1 MASNSND
8 NDLVEAFKQKFT
20 EYITAQLRCI
30 EMTSEVLE
38 SIENVREAEIN
49 LGNQALLILQSI
61 GIDTEEFT
69 TTIEEARQPF
79 LSDNRMRD
87 ILTNLNRQL
96 MEISSDP
103 RLTSTLVLLREYYER
118 IFAADESLR

>member
-38 SIENVREAEIN
+38 SIENVRQAEIN

-79 LSDNRMRD
+79 LSDNRMND

-103 RLTSTLVLLREYYER
+103 RLTSTLVLLKEYYER

>member
-1 MASNSND
+1 
-8 NDLVEAFKQKFT
+8 
-20 EYITAQLRCI
+20 
-30 EMTSEVLE
+30 MTSEVLE

-79 LSDNRMRD
+79 LSDSRLGD
-87 ILTNLNRQL
+87 IMTNLNRQL

-103 RLTSTLVLLREYYER
+103 RLRSTLVLLREYYER

>member
-1 MASNSND
+1 
-8 NDLVEAFKQKFT
+8 
-20 EYITAQLRCI
+20 
-30 EMTSEVLE
+30 MTSEVLE

-79 LSDNRMRD
+79 LSDNRLRD
-87 ILTNLNRQL
+87 IITNLNRQL
-96 MEISSDP
+96 MEISNDP

>member
-69 TTIEEARQPF
+69 NTIEEARQPF

>member
-38 SIENVREAEIN
+38 SIENVRQAEIN

-103 RLTSTLVLLREYYER
+103 RLTSTLVLLKEYYER

>member
-1 MASNSND
+1 
-8 NDLVEAFKQKFT
+8 
-20 EYITAQLRCI
+20 
-30 EMTSEVLE
+30 MTSEVLE

-79 LSDNRMRD
+79 LSDNRLRD
-87 ILTNLNRQL
+87 IMTNLNRQL
-96 MEISSDP
+96 MEISNDP

>member
-38 SIENVREAEIN
+38 SIENVRQAEIN

>member
-1 MASNSND
+1 
-8 NDLVEAFKQKFT
+8 
-20 EYITAQLRCI
+20 
-30 EMTSEVLE
+30 MTSEVLE
-38 SIENVREAEIN
+38 SIENVRQAEIN